1 MDKESERIE
10 ELEYAPKGMFPEDD
24 AEDIFE
30 IDVEEDLDVW
40 NRGSGYTFG
49 GGGGW
54 WASGGIGT
62 ATSMSSM
69 WSTNTYNHHSTAQRL
84 LKHKNAMDSLC
95 KVVDPTVKHTLEFA
109 SANGSGYTDMRRG
122 HIVIDGKLIQEN
134 DSKLDVVSG
143 LAIHEKLHV
152 IHSKPLQMW
161 QKGDEA
167 YDMAKTFAEKKLLH
181 SIGNIVEDEY
191 IERQLHKTCAGYV
204 HYIEACK
211 EHYFKDSGIT
221 DVDLNDFTEIVNTL
235 LLLVR
240 YPAKLDA
247 DRRKKHGKHI
257 RVFMAELKKGIDSR
271 ANTITCIKNIY
282 NYLLKIANDLSG
294 DEGITDD
301 TMKGLEDKAE
311 TYAEDYME
319 DFRRDVSDDAW
330 AEMIADGK
338 IESIKEDIRKR
349 RLKNMVREEE
359 HKLRDRLSR
368 LFGHEYQEALE
379 GATDYKSTELS
390 SRMANQIRD
399 LADSGY
405 TEEMIDGALAPT
417 DGQRKIS
424 WEKAKNSERSAR
436 IYNEAKSTMRAQIN
450 KLRKKI
456 QLYGNTA
463 IHNIYRQ
470 PRGILDKRQLHRIP
484 MGMTDLFKAKITKED
499 KPLDICLLVDESGSM
514 GYKLM
519 ENARNAAIAIK
530 EALADN
536 PMIDLWVYGHSADN
550 RDKGQTEMIEYHS
563 PSMKDRPMAM
573 GGLHARYEN
582 RDGNA
587 IITSALR
594 VNSESDNATNKL
606 MIVLSDGEPSADL
619 YRGYTGI
626 DHTKKAV
633 KYVESRGWNV
643 IQVGFGGIST
653 YSMEKM
659 FTNYV
664 HVEDTSELGDKVS
677 KIIRKVVKV

>member
-1 MDKESERIE
+1 MDKEIERV

-24 AEDIFE
+24 EEDMFE

-40 NRGSGYTFG
+40 NRGSGYTWGDG
-49 GGGGW
+49 GSWWSTGGVG
-54 WASGGIGT
+54 SY
-62 ATSMSSM
+62 TSMSSM
-69 WSTNTYNHHSTAQRL
+69 WSTSTYDHHSTAQRL

-95 KVVDPTVKHTLEFA
+95 KVVDPNVKHTLEFA
-109 SANGSGYTDMRRG
+109 SANGSGYTDMKRG
-122 HIVIDGKLIQEN
+122 HIVIDGKLIQDN

-152 IHSKPLQMW
+152 IHSKPLQRW
-161 QKGDEA
+161 QKGEEA
-167 YDMAKTFAEKKLLH
+167 YKLAETYSQKKLLH
-181 SIGNIVEDEY
+181 SIANIVEDEY

-211 EHYFKDSGIT
+211 EHYFADSGIK

-240 YPAKLDA
+240 YPAKLEA

-271 ANTITCIKNIY
+271 DNTITCITNIY
-282 NYLLKIANDLSG
+282 KYLRKL
-294 DEGITDD
+294 
-301 TMKGLEDKAE
+301 
-311 TYAEDYME
+311 AEDMSPDDGIPDDVMKDMEAKAGEYADEYME
-319 DFRRDVSDDAW
+319 DFKRDISADAW
-330 AEMIADGK
+330 EEMVADGK
-338 IESIKEDIRKR
+338 VESIREDIKKR
-349 RLKNMVREEE
+349 RLKNMIRVKEQELAD
-359 HKLRDRLSR
+359 KLGSI
-368 LFGHEYQEALE
+368 FGGDFRRALE
-379 GATDYKSTELS
+379 KVTDYRAEELS
-390 SRMANQIRD
+390 SRMANEIKK
-399 LADSGY
+399 LADSDY
-405 TEEMIDGALAPT
+405 TEELIDGGLAPT

-424 WEKAKNSERSAR
+424 WEKATNSEHSTRK
-436 IYNEAKSTMRAQIN
+436 YNEGKLFMRAEIN
-450 KLRKKI
+450 KLKKKI
-456 QLYGNTA
+456 QLYGNTNV
-463 IHNIYRQ
+463 HNIYRQ

-484 MGMTDLFKAKITKED
+484 MGVTDIFKAKITKED

-514 GYKLM
+514 GWKLM
-519 ENARNAAIAIK
+519 EYARNCAIAIK

-536 PMIDLWVYGHSADN
+536 PMIDLWVYGHSADH
-550 RDKGQTEMIEYHS
+550 REQGQTEMIEYYS
-563 PSMKDRPMAM
+563 PTMKDRPFAM

-587 IITSALR
+587 IITSAQR
-594 VNSESDNATNKL
+594 VNAESDNTTNKL

-619 YRGYTGI
+619 YRGYIGI

-643 IQVGFGGIST
+643 IQVGFGGIRKRF
-653 YSMEKM
+653 MDEM
-659 FTNYV
+659 FTNWV
-664 HVEDTSELGDKVS
+664 HVEDMDELGDKVS